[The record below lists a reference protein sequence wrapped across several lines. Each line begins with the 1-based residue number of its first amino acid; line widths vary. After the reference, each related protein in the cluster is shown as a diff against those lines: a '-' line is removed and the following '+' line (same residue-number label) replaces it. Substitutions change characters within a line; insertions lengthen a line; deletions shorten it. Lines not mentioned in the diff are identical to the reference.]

1 MRIGVLIPTRG
12 AVMKSARRLPVET
25 CRTMARRTDHAGYDA
40 V

>member
-12 AVMKSARRLPVET
+12 AVMKSARRPPVEI
-25 CRTMARRTDHAGYDA
+25 CRTMARRADHAGYDA